1 MASFRSLSWRRCR
14 MQSYIRWPCVV
25 PDDVSTPTTPELP
38 PRGRTLMFCQRFAVV
53 TISVPATLAHCVLLA
68 GHRNGQRPS
77 LPGVCRPSCP
87 MHNMV
92 GDVQAQTEG
101 RPPSDIRHPLSRW
114 YVKFYP
120 SHASEVLVANA
131 VIGTIY
137 FVFVARFSTCSRD
150 LTSHNPRAQ
159 LLLNAIYLV
168 SVLVSVSILSH
179 APGSDDALT
188 SSEFVVPPT
197 SLAFSMPKISTASCQ
212 CISDR
217 AFHLQ
222 NPDVPR
228 GYKVSFSRMIV
239 PLEQRRSS
247 SRISCSTSSKRAC
260 GRYTSLE

>member
-120 SHASEVLVANA
+120 SHASKVPVANT

-137 FVFVARFSTCSRD
+137 FVFVARFSTYSMGPH
-150 LTSHNPRAQ
+150 LTQFQSSAAPQCHLPRLRPRLCKHPVARSG
-159 LLLNAIYLV
+159 IRR
-168 SVLVSVSILSH
+168 
-179 APGSDDALT
+179 
-188 SSEFVVPPT
+188 
-197 SLAFSMPKISTASCQ
+197 
-212 CISDR
+212 R
-217 AFHLQ
+217 AHL
-222 NPDVPR
+222 
-228 GYKVSFSRMIV
+228 I
-239 PLEQRRSS
+239 
-247 SRISCSTSSKRAC
+247 
-260 GRYTSLE
+260 